1 MPQSC
6 TGIFFLVYLQHFF
19 SKICGGGNLRTFV
32 AQTKNNSLTM
42 KKLLL
47 LVAIATMAFTANA
60 QIKIQESFT
69 NDLIIIGNLSG
80 GKAVNVMSAMN
91 GSADRVA
98 EHKLYCRI
106 FHEKTT
112 YGILADTENRFDDDF
127 EFALGTDIQK
137 ARESIETIL
146 KFMETNPLKTSLGVE
161 DEDGRTIQINLLK
174 RNVITLKAID
184 AQGAV
189 IVDDVRL
196 QRSNLERALKLLD
209 NKAERKVAEAIA
221 KNNQ

>member
-1 MPQSC
+1 M
-6 TGIFFLVYLQHFF
+6 
-19 SKICGGGNLRTFV
+19 
-32 AQTKNNSLTM
+32 
-42 KKLLL
+42 
-47 LVAIATMAFTANA
+47 ATVTFTAKA
-60 QIKIQESFT
+60 QIKVQESFT
-69 NDLIIIGNLSG
+69 NDLIIIGNISA
-80 GKAVNVMSAMN
+80 GKFANVVGDGTTRA
-91 GSADRVA
+91 A

-112 YGILADTENRFDDDF
+112 YGILVDTENRFDDDF

-184 AQGAV
+184 AKGDV
-189 IVDDVRL
+189 IVDEVRL

>member
-1 MPQSC
+1 
-6 TGIFFLVYLQHFF
+6 
-19 SKICGGGNLRTFV
+19 
-32 AQTKNNSLTM
+32 M

-47 LVAIATMAFTANA
+47 LLGAVLIFGSAEA
-60 QIKIQESFT
+60 QIEVQQAFT
-69 NDLIIIGNLSG
+69 NDLIIIGNISM
-80 GKAVNVMSAMN
+80 GKAANVIGALSNKSHAP
-91 GSADRVA
+91 VA

-112 YGILADTENRFDDDF
+112 YGILVDTENRYDDDF

-137 ARESIETIL
+137 ARKSVEVIL
-146 KFMETNPLKTSLGVE
+146 EFMKTSPLKTSLTVK
-161 DEDGRTIQINLLK
+161 DEDSRTIQINLLK
-174 RNVITLKAID
+174 RNIITLKAID
-184 AQGAV
+184 AQEAV
-189 IVDDVRL
+189 IVNDVQL